1 MYLLLAGLGLHCF
14 VQAFLS
20 CDKWWLLLTAVH
32 GLLIVVAFPVV
43 EHRLWVQGL
52 QSLQHMS
59 WWIFERGLSGYG
71 TWAYLLHGMWNF
83 LDQGLNLCPLHWQ
96 TDSYP
101 LSHQRSTLSFFV
113 KSLFQ
118 LLS

>member
-1 MYLLLAGLGLHCF
+1 MYLLLARLGLHCF

-52 QSLQHMS
+52 Q
-59 WWIFERGLSGYG
+59 
-71 TWAYLLHGMWNF
+71 
-83 LDQGLNLCPLHWQ
+83 
-96 TDSYP
+96 
-101 LSHQRSTLSFFV
+101 
-113 KSLFQ
+113 
-118 LLS
+118 